1 MTLSTVA
8 DLERLIVRS
17 GLVYAEE
24 FAACLRDAG
33 ASAKPDVVLAAL
45 ERRQLLTP
53 FQTQRIRKGEID
65 GLILGGC
72 KLLYKN
78 ASGSF
83 ARLYRGMRISD
94 GRMIGV
100 KVLRERWANDPET
113 VRLFH
118 REGDLGRKLK
128 HPNIVPIYD
137 TGTEGRFHYITME
150 FVEGG
155 NLRDFLKIRGR
166 LEPLEACRYGLDMA
180 RALDYA
186 IQQGITHRDLKLTN
200 VLMSSTGVAKLI
212 DFGLATDESMLRR
225 TDGPDLAVALEYS
238 TLEKNSGAPAN
249 DPRSDLF
256 FLGTVL
262 YELISGSEPYP
273 RTRDREERKSFS
285 RYRDIAPLS
294 SRIPNLPFTVAQL
307 IDRLLQVNPN
317 LRHQSAGEVA
327 AELENILRELGHQPA
342 SAARGAGGDGSAS
355 QAPMVLCVEQRP
367 KMQDIL
373 RDYLAKHGYRALLLS
388 DPDRAL
394 SRLKANPPAAILFF
408 QDASGDRVI
417 DDYREALKLGKCPA
431 LLVVN
436 KPQSGQVAEL
446 NALPGRGT
454 VLAHPLQ
461 LRDLRVAL
469 QELVPVSGPSDS

>member
-24 FAACLRDAG
+24 FAACLRDVG
-33 ASAKPDVVLAAL
+33 ASAKPEMVLAAL

-53 FQTQRIRKGEID
+53 FQTQRIRKGETE
-65 GLILGGC
+65 GLIVGGC

-100 KVLRERWANDPET
+100 KVLRERWANDPDM
-113 VRLFH
+113 VKLFH
-118 REGDLGRKLK
+118 REGDLGKRLK

-137 TGTEGRFHYITME
+137 TGTEGKFHYITME

-186 IQQGITHRDLKLTN
+186 VQQGITHRDLKLTN

-212 DFGLATDESMLRR
+212 DFGLAAEDPLLRR
-225 TDGPDLAVALEYS
+225 ADGPDLAVALEYS
-238 TLEKNSGAPAN
+238 TLERNSGAPAN

-256 FLGTVL
+256 FLGTIL
-262 YELISGSEPYP
+262 FELISGTEPYP
-273 RTRDREERKSFS
+273 RTRDREERKSFA
-285 RYRDIAPLS
+285 RYRDIPPLS
-294 SRIPNLPFTVAQL
+294 SRVPNLPFPVAQL

-327 AELENILRELGHQPA
+327 AELENVLRELGHPPA
-342 SAARGAGGDGSAS
+342 SVRSSGGEGTAS
-355 QAPMVLCVEQRP
+355 QTPMVLCVEHRP

-394 SRLKANPPAAILFF
+394 SRLKSNPPAAILFF
-408 QDASGDRVI
+408 QDASGDRVM

-436 KPQSGQVAEL
+436 KSQLSQVEEL

-461 LRDLRVAL
+461 LRDLRMAL
-469 QELVPVSGPSDS
+469 QELVPVNSPAGS

>member
-24 FAACLRDAG
+24 FAACLRDVG
-33 ASAKPDVVLAAL
+33 ASAKPEMVLAAL

-53 FQTQRIRKGEID
+53 FQSQRIRKGEIE
-65 GLILGGC
+65 GLIVGGC

-100 KVLRERWANDPET
+100 KVLRERWANDPDM
-113 VRLFH
+113 VKLFH
-118 REGDLGRKLK
+118 REGDLGRRLK

-212 DFGLATDESMLRR
+212 DFGLAAEDPLLRR

-238 TLEKNSGAPAN
+238 TLEMNTGAPAN

-256 FLGTVL
+256 FLGTIL
-262 YELISGSEPYP
+262 FELISGTEPYP
-273 RTRDREERKSFS
+273 RTRDREERKSFA
-285 RYRDIAPLS
+285 RYRDIPPLS
-294 SRIPNLPFTVAQL
+294 SRVPNLPFPVAQL

-327 AELENILRELGHQPA
+327 AELENVLRELGHQPA
-342 SAARGAGGDGSAS
+342 SVRSSGGEGTAS
-355 QAPMVLCVEQRP
+355 QTPMVLCVEHRP

-394 SRLKANPPAAILFF
+394 SRLKSNPPAAILFF
-408 QDASGDRVI
+408 QDASGDRVM

-436 KPQSGQVAEL
+436 KSQLGQVAEM

-469 QELVPVSGPSDS
+469 QELVPVNSPAGS